1 MCGAYQLFTTS
12 TPSFEQEGPTEPTEA
27 PENLD
32 ENFVNNQT
40 DDSGTQD
47 NNTDSKI
54 ACYACHKHQNI
65 KNGHRDENLD
75 FKLKWRG
82 KISSTGN
89 SNFFTLWDNFVFS
102 YKEYKYTD
110 TELLSKEAVVF

>member
-47 NNTDSKI
+47 NNTDSQSDI
-54 ACYACHKHQNI
+54 N
-65 KNGHRDENLD
+65 DV
-75 FKLKWRG
+75 
-82 KISSTGN
+82 
-89 SNFFTLWDNFVFS
+89 DNF
-102 YKEYKYTD
+102 
-110 TELLSKEAVVF
+110 

>member
-47 NNTDSKI
+47 NNTDSQSDI
-54 ACYACHKHQNI
+54 NDVDAS
-65 KNGHRDENLD
+65 
-75 FKLKWRG
+75 F
-82 KISSTGN
+82 S
-89 SNFFTLWDNFVFS
+89 DNA
-102 YKEYKYTD
+102 
-110 TELLSKEAVVF
+110 EL